1 MKGSK
6 LITRASVLRGVTLAA
21 IAGLTLGTA
30 ACSPA
35 ADNNSNSSGDKVTVT
50 VRLWDEQVQKA
61 YEASFKEFESKNPN
75 ITVKTVLEPYATYFD
90 KLRTDVSAGNADDIF
105 WVSSSYFQPYA
116 DNGSLLPIGSDFD
129 SEKSGWVQ
137 AAIDQYTRKDQLWG
151 VPQLTD
157 GGIGLYY
164 NKNLV
169 SKAGVSLE
177 NLQWNPSDPSKDTFL
192 KAVQKLTLDSA
203 GRSADDPAFDAK
215 KIVQYGYNAS
225 QDLQAIYYNFI
236 GQNGGAFQDGE
247 NFVFDSAQ
255 SAQAFQY
262 IVDLIN
268 KYHVSPGAANSND
281 NGDFMR
287 DQFIQG
293 KIALFQ
299 SGTYN
304 LKNVSDGAKFPW
316 AIAAMPSGPAGA
328 VSVVNNIIAA
338 GNAKTS
344 HKDATTKVLQWLG
357 SADGAKFTGAEGAAV
372 PAVKDAQQAYDSF
385 WKAKNI
391 DVSQFAK
398 AAQGK
403 TISAPTGVNYG
414 AAFNAWKPIFNEI
427 FLGRTPVESGLKQAQ
442 EAANKA
448 MKG

>member
-1 MKGSK
+1 M
-6 LITRASVLRGVTLAA
+6 
-21 IAGLTLGTA
+21 TLGAVGVLALATA

-35 ADNNSNSSGDKVTVT
+35 ADSGSGSSGDKVTVT
-50 VRLWDEQVQKA
+50 VRLWDDQVQKA
-61 YEASFKEFESKNPN
+61 YDASFKEFESQNPN
-75 ITVKTVLEPYATYFD
+75 ITVKTVLEPYATYFN

-129 SEKSGWVQ
+129 SEKSGWVK
-137 AAIDQYTRKDQLWG
+137 AAVDQYTRKDQLWG

-157 GGIGLYY
+157 GGLAVYY
-164 NKNLV
+164 NQDMV
-169 SKAGVSLE
+169 TKAGVSLD
-177 NLQWNPSDPSKDTFL
+177 NLQWNPTDPSKDTFL
-192 KAVQKLTLDSA
+192 KAVQKLTLDSS
-203 GRSADDPAFDAK
+203 GRTADNPAFDPK
-215 KIVQYGYNAS
+215 HIVQYGYNAS

-247 NFVFDSAQ
+247 NFVFDSPQ
-255 SAQAFQY
+255 SVQAFQY

-268 KYHVSPGAANSND
+268 KYHVSPGAENSND

-304 LKNVSDGAKFPW
+304 LKNVSDGAKFKW
-316 AIAAMPSGPAGA
+316 AVAPMPSGPAGA

-338 GNAKTS
+338 GNAKTT

-357 SADGAKFTGAEGAAV
+357 STEGAKFIGAEGAAV
-372 PAVKDAQQAYDSF
+372 PAVTGAQDSYASF
-385 WKAKNI
+385 WKAKNV

-403 TISAPTGVNYG
+403 TISAPIGTNYG
-414 AAFNAWKPIFNEI
+414 AAANAWKPIFNEI
-427 FLGRTPVESGLKQAQ
+427 FLGRTPVEAGLKQAQ
-442 EAANKA
+442 DAANKA

>member
-1 MKGSK
+1 MKK
-6 LITRASVLRGVTLAA
+6 TKILR
-21 IAGLTLGTA
+21 GLTLGAVGVLALATA

-35 ADNNSNSSGDKVTVT
+35 ADSGSGSSGDKVTVT
-50 VRLWDEQVQKA
+50 VRLWDDQVQKA
-61 YEASFKEFESKNPN
+61 YDASFKEFESQNPN
-75 ITVKTVLEPYATYFD
+75 ITVKTVLEPYATYFN

-129 SEKSGWVQ
+129 SEKSGWVK
-137 AAIDQYTRKDQLWG
+137 AAVDQYTRKDQLWG

-157 GGIGLYY
+157 GGLAVYY
-164 NKNLV
+164 NQDMV
-169 SKAGVSLE
+169 TKAGVSLD
-177 NLQWNPSDPSKDTFL
+177 NLQWNPTDPSKDTFL
-192 KAVQKLTLDSA
+192 KAVQKLTLDSS
-203 GRSADDPAFDAK
+203 GRTADNPAFDPK
-215 KIVQYGYNAS
+215 HIVQYGYNAS

-247 NFVFDSAQ
+247 NFVFDSPQ
-255 SAQAFQY
+255 SVQAFQY

-268 KYHVSPGAANSND
+268 KYHVSPGAENSND

-304 LKNVSDGAKFPW
+304 LKNVSDGAKFKW
-316 AIAAMPSGPAGA
+316 AVAPMPSGPAGA

-338 GNAKTS
+338 GNAKTT

-357 SADGAKFTGAEGAAV
+357 STEGAKFIGAEGAAV
-372 PAVKDAQQAYDSF
+372 PAVTGAQDSYASF
-385 WKAKNI
+385 WKAKNV

-403 TISAPTGVNYG
+403 TISAPIGTNYG
-414 AAFNAWKPIFNEI
+414 AAANAWKPIFNEI
-427 FLGRTPVESGLKQAQ
+427 FLGRTPVEAGLKQAQ
-442 EAANKA
+442 DAANKA